1 MTPLGVLIRV
11 TKQGVGYCSEV
22 NDNVALPGTDTK
34 ESNSR
39 IIRVRHVIGI
49 TKNNIPSVGDDV
61 VLVAR
66 VSAIPLVTQSRSV
79 DPSGYQILHP
89 RCNTIQICPSERRIL
104 TPPKSDN

>member
-39 IIRVRHVIGI
+39 IIRVRHVIRI
-49 TKNNIPSVGDDV
+49 TKIIFPQSVTM
-61 VLVAR
+61 L
-66 VSAIPLVTQSRSV
+66 SWLPESQRS
-79 DPSGYQILHP
+79 P
-89 RCNTIQICPSERRIL
+89 
-104 TPPKSDN
+104 